1 MPRTKGEASH
11 SIPASAPATGPDSSP
26 AMPNRTNATPAAS
39 ASGTSRE
46 ANVTRPSFPAASWA
60 AAKRAP

>member
-11 SIPASAPATGPDSSP
+11 SIPASTPATGPDSSL
-26 AMPNRTNATPAAS
+26 ATANSTNATPAVS

-46 ANVTRPSFPAASWA
+46 ANVTLRSFPAASWA